1 MNDLLLSF
9 REKGKSKGYQFD
21 EKNLKEENVRVNIEL
36 QNFIKNN
43 AEAQKMINIIKSN
56 NMTLQRQKEMLVN
69 SLSSED
75 KNKVNAIIQ
84 QIITQNTEYQS
95 KIKKTLEENY
105 VNFISDIEDNGN

>member
-56 NMTLQRQKEMLVN
+56 NLTLQRQKEMLVN

-84 QIITQNTEYQS
+84 QIITQNT
-95 KIKKTLEENY
+95 
-105 VNFISDIEDNGN
+105 

>member
-43 AEAQKMINIIKSN
+43 
-56 NMTLQRQKEMLVN
+56 
-69 SLSSED
+69 
-75 KNKVNAIIQ
+75 
-84 QIITQNTEYQS
+84 
-95 KIKKTLEENY
+95 
-105 VNFISDIEDNGN
+105 G

>member
-56 NMTLQRQKEMLVN
+56 NLTLQRQKEMLVN

-84 QIITQNTEYQS
+84 QIITQN
-95 KIKKTLEENY
+95 K
-105 VNFISDIEDNGN
+105 

>member
-56 NMTLQRQKEMLVN
+56 NLTLQRQKEMLVN

-95 KIKKTLEENY
+95 KIK
-105 VNFISDIEDNGN
+105 